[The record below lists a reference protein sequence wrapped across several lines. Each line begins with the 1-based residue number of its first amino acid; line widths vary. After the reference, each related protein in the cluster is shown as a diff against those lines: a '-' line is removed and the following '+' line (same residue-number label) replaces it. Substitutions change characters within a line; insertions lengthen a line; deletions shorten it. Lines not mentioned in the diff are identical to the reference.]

1 VVPLKHVIGQDRTV
15 ASLPRVSTIAAGCLS
30 GFALGFAACRLYIG
44 SREAP
49 AAGNA
54 RLLAA
59 ATEQTADLILIT
71 RADGSVEHANAA
83 FLRALGYSR
92 EELATRRFGDLLER
106 GFERVGDH
114 IASEVRARGSWRGT
128 LLRRRRDGSIFPA
141 ASSVVGLKQDSETIT
156 HFVAVERDTTEELKL
171 RDQLVHS
178 ERLSAVGQ
186 LITGVAHE
194 LNNPLQT
201 IVGCTE
207 LLLEEHRDAS
217 LRADLEMVAREAA
230 RAGQIVRNL
239 LSFVRR
245 GTTDRSP
252 ADVNDIVR
260 TTTELRRYALEQRAI
275 TLSLELAP
283 EPLPALV
290 NREQVQQVLLNL
302 LMNAEHA
309 THSRADA
316 GQITIRTSSAG
327 ERHTVDVADNGPG
340 IRPELRGRIFE
351 PFFTTKDVGQG
362 TGLGLSI
369 SHGIAS
375 AHGGSLELV
384 PTRTGACFRLTLPAH
399 IDRARS
405 APAAAGREMATRR
418 ALVIDDKESIRTL
431 LARLLVRRGFDVV
444 QAESGDAALAAGPP
458 GGFSI
463 VLCDVNMPGL
473 GGLDVLERFAGQDP
487 SIARRFVF
495 ITGDVSLVE
504 SHTLVLPKPFTAT
517 DLEAVLTR
525 VEPRISAERT

>member
-1 VVPLKHVIGQDRTV
+1 VVPLK
-15 ASLPRVSTIAAGCLS
+15 PRHRWPHRRRRPIRRLTDERREIRETPPADAG
-30 GFALGFAACRLYIG
+30 GH
-44 SREAP
+44 
-49 AAGNA
+49 A

-71 RADGSVEHANAA
+71 RADGTVEHGNAA

-92 EELATRRFGDLLER
+92 EELVTCRFGDLLER

-114 IASEVRARGSWRGT
+114 IAREVRARGSWRGT

-141 ASSVVGLKQDSETIT
+141 ASTVVGLKQDGGTIT

-186 LITGVAHE
+186 LIAGVAHE
-194 LNNPLQT
+194 LNNPLQA

-207 LLLEEHRDAS
+207 LLIEEHRDGP
-217 LRADLEMVAREAA
+217 LRADLEIVAREAA

-252 ADVNDIVR
+252 ADLNDIVR
-260 TTTELRRYALEQRAI
+260 TTTGLRRYAFEQRGI

-283 EPLPALV
+283 EALTALV
-290 NREQVQQVLLNL
+290 NREQVQQILLNL
-302 LMNAEHA
+302 LINAEHA

-316 GQITIRTSSAG
+316 GQVTIRTSPAG
-327 ERHTVDVADNGPG
+327 VRHAIEVSDNGPG

-351 PFFTTKDVGQG
+351 PFVTTKDVGQG

-375 AHGGSLELV
+375 AHGGSLELA
-384 PTRTGACFRLTLPAH
+384 PTRTGACFRLTLPAYIEH
-399 IDRARS
+399 AR
-405 APAAAGREMATRR
+405 APAAAGRELSARR
-418 ALVIDDKESIRTL
+418 ALVVDDKEPIRVL
-431 LARLLVRRGFDVV
+431 LARLLVRRGFEVV
-444 QAESGDAALAAGPP
+444 QAASADQAFAAGPP

-463 VLCDVNMPGL
+463 VLCDVNMPGT
-473 GGLDVLERFAGQDP
+473 GGLHVLEHFASQEP

-495 ITGDVSLVE
+495 ITGDATLLE
-504 SHTLVLPKPFTAT
+504 SHALVLPKPFTAT
-517 DLEAVLTR
+517 DLDGVLAR
-525 VEPRISAERT
+525 VEPRLSAPGTT